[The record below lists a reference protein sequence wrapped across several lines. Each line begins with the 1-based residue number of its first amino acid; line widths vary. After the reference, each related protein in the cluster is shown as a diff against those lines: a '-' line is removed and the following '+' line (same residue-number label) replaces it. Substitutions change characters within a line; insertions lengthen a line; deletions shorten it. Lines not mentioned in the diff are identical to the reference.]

1 MTDRPESAAFAYTGV
16 DNLETMAAAVNYNAF
31 LAALVAA
38 ELTPGDDI
46 LDFGAGIGT
55 FALQFAAAGHR
66 VVCVEPD
73 PNLRATLSTAG
84 LRCHASV
91 NAIAPNSLDVVYAID
106 VLEHIEDDL
115 GAVGQLPDRL
125 KPRGKLLVYVP
136 AFNCL
141 YSSMD
146 RKVGHVRRYRRAGLA
161 AVLTKADLQIERIAY
176 RDSLG
181 FLASLAFKFV
191 GRGDGTINERALV
204 AYDRW
209 AFPLSRRLDRV
220 TGRWFGKNLWAIA
233 RRPV

>member
-1 MTDRPESAAFAYTGV
+1 MTDRPGRTAFAYTGV

-31 LAALVAA
+31 LAALVAV
-38 ELTPGDDI
+38 ELKPGDDI

-73 PNLRATLSTAG
+73 PG
-84 LRCHASV
+84 LRTRLSAAGMRSHAALD
-91 NAIAPNSLDVVYAID
+91 AIAPNSLDVVYAID

-115 GAVGQLPDRL
+115 GTLRQLRDRL
-125 KPRGKLLVYVP
+125 KPGGKLLVYVP

-161 AVLTKADLQIERIAY
+161 AALTKAGLRIERIAY

-181 FLASLAFKFV
+181 FLASLAFKLV
-191 GRGDGTINERALV
+191 GSGDGTINERALV

-233 RRPV
+233 RRPA